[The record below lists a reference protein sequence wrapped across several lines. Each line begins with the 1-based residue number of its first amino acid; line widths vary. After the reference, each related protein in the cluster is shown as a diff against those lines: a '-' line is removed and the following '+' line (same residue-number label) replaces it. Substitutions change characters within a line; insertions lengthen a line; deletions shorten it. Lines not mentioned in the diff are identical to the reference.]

1 MKKTELLQEILEL
14 KDELTYF
21 KDQDKEIK
29 GLKRTVLLLERQIA
43 TMSDA
48 KTLLDDNLKTH
59 RAREKIAGN
68 HNAIM
73 DALFHVNKGYKRL
86 FIDFMPLLE
95 KLQEDVITLSDEF
108 TIPIDTEK
116 YPHFI
121 DGKDARVKAYEER
134 KKAKFDYQVA
144 QIERKPPEE
153 IEEARRNLNRLIEEA
168 SK

>member
-1 MKKTELLQEILEL
+1 MEL

-29 GLKRTVLLLERQIA
+29 GLKCENEQLKRNVSLLERQIA

-48 KTLLDDNLKTH
+48 KRLLDDNLKTH
-59 RAREKIAGN
+59 RAREKIASN